1 MDFIYKLFPYKSLFQ
16 FDGNTLTAWWVIVIV
31 VIFLFYVF
39 RLLSVTRR
47 IRRKLE
53 SLSKD
58 FSEEVIKKDKLFKQ
72 VWKDYQ
78 ESFIEFNG
86 GKKTDEYS
94 YDYFNEKHL
103 LSANTNLRLIN
114 SIPATLVGF
123 GILGTFIGLTYGIS
137 NFQTSSTE
145 QIKDSIEILL
155 SGMGTA
161 FVSSIYGMLLSLVF
175 TFFERVQVNSLHNSI
190 HSLCYKLDKKFR
202 ISKEDERTIELQQQL
217 RLLNEYFIFKDENG
231 NDVKPGN
238 VFRDIFNENKK
249 QSVALQAF
257 STDLANLIEAGFEKI
272 LTDPDKKELHSLIVE
287 LKKSTDLMKVAIETE
302 IQKLGDK
309 LQDPATKMI
318 EKMLDDLKGAL
329 GNMVNDFNK
338 SVSGSAKDEIE
349 NLTKLLGQAGGSLN
363 EFPNKL
369 EEMTDKLN
377 ENFQGLQHI
386 VKDISKQTLE
396 QSEDSTRKMREQVEE
411 TTSLLGNKI
420 GDLQVGQEVLM
431 TKQTENLQVS
441 ENLLKSFNTSIE
453 RLNELSNQ
461 VNDTVSSFSKVQ
473 SELNS
478 ASGQLKSITDN
489 VLSSS
494 NSFKEAQLK
503 FAQHSNEFLENNAI
517 TIEEIQKSLQH
528 AEKLSN
534 DYSEK
539 FEIIENGLQGI
550 FQQLNTGLEDYRNT
564 VGESVESFLG
574 KYTEAL
580 TNTAKS
586 LADAANTQKGI
597 QTELLDELTEQVDKL
612 NRNFRN

>member
-1 MDFIYKLFPYKSLFQ
+1 MEFLYKLFPYKSLFQ
-16 FDGNTLTAWWVIVIV
+16 SDGNTLTAWWVVVIV
-31 VIFLFYVF
+31 AIFLFYVF
-39 RLLSVTRR
+39 RLLNVTRR
-47 IRRKLE
+47 LRRKLE
-53 SLSKD
+53 SLSKN
-58 FSEEVIKKDKLFKQ
+58 FSEDLIKKDVLFTQ

-86 GKKTDEYS
+86 GKKTDEFS

-137 NFQTSSTE
+137 NFKTSSTE
-145 QIKDSIEILL
+145 EIKDSIESLL

-175 TFFERVQVNSLHNSI
+175 TFFEKIQVNSLHNSI
-190 HSLCYKLDKKFR
+190 HSLCYNLDKRFK
-202 ISKEDERTIELQQQL
+202 ISKEDERTIELKRQE

-238 VFRDIFNENKK
+238 VFRDIFSETRK
-249 QSVALQAF
+249 QSVALQSF

-272 LTDPDKKELHSLIVE
+272 LNDPDKGVMFELQSL
-287 LKKSTDLMKVAIETE
+287 KTE
-302 IQKLGDK
+302 IVNLGSK
-309 LQDPATKMI
+309 LQDPASEMTQNVVKELETSMAKMI
-318 EKMLDDLKGAL
+318 EEFKVSM
-329 GNMVNDFNK
+329 
-338 SVSGSAKDEIE
+338 SGSTKSELE
-349 NLTKLLGQAGGSLN
+349 NLTTLLGQAGSSLTD
-363 EFPNKL
+363 FPSKL
-369 EEMTDKLN
+369 ELMTDNLN
-377 ENFQGLQHI
+377 QNFKGLQE
-386 VKDISKQTLE
+386 VVQQISQQTLKQSE
-396 QSEDSTRKMREQVEE
+396 QSTEQMRKQVEE
-411 TTSLLGNKI
+411 MSEILKDKV

-441 ENLLKSFNTSIE
+441 EKLLGSFNSSIE

-461 VNDTVSSFSKVQ
+461 VNETVSSFSKVQ
-473 SELNS
+473 GELNS
-478 ASGQLKSITDN
+478 ASGQLKSITEN

-503 FAQHSNEFLENNAI
+503 FAQHSNEFLKNNAS
-517 TIEEIQKSLQH
+517 TIEEIQKSLKQ
-528 AEKLSN
+528 AKELSTE
-534 DYSEK
+534 YSSK
-539 FEIIENGLQGI
+539 FEIIEKGLQGI
-550 FQQLNTGLEDYRNT
+550 FQQINTGLVDYRDT

-586 LADAANTQKGI
+586 LSGAASKQEEI
-597 QTELLDELTEQVDKL
+597 LEELTEQLSKL
-612 NRNFRN
+612 QNRRMQ